1 MAKEEKRYSPE
12 EIMEFQKQ
20 DKPRHQ
26 KWLHFIIEDKK
37 QMLKEFADKPRAV
50 RVLKREIDVYQ
61 KMLEDSQ
68 GMTPMPSKYDDMSP
82 MLKSLHDTLINKQI
96 ALVAC
101 KENINFCDRLK
112 IEIRQIEIEI
122 SKQERL
128 EGVNKQEEVEI
139 PF

>member
-1 MAKEEKRYSPE
+1 MAKEEKRYTPE

-50 RVLKREIDVYQ
+50 RVLKREIEVYQ
-61 KMLEDSQ
+61 KQLEDSQ
-68 GMTPMPSKYDDMSP
+68 GMTPIPSKYDDMTP
-82 MLKSLHDTLINKQI
+82 ELKELHDNLINKQI

-101 KENINFCDRLK
+101 KENANFCDRLK
-112 IEIRQIEIEI
+112 VEVRIIENKIAV
-122 SKQERL
+122 L
-128 EGVNKQEEVEI
+128 ENKQLENV

>member
-1 MAKEEKRYSPE
+1 MADKAPTPQ
-12 EIMEFQKQ
+12 EILNAQEQ

-26 KWLHFIIEDKK
+26 AWLRFIIDDKK

-50 RVLKREIDVYQ
+50 RVLKREIEVYQ

-82 MLKSLHDTLINKQI
+82 MLKALHDTLINKQI

-101 KENINFCDRLK
+101 KENANFCDRLK

-128 EGVNKQEEVEI
+128 EGVSKEIEEPL

>member
-1 MAKEEKRYSPE
+1 MATQEKRYTPE

-50 RVLKREIDVYQ
+50 RVLKREIEVYQ
-61 KMLEDSQ
+61 RQLEDSQ
-68 GMTPMPSKYDDMSP
+68 NFTPKPTIYDDMSP
-82 MLKSLHDTLINKQI
+82 MLKALHDTLINKQI

-101 KENINFCDRLK
+101 KENANFCDRLK
-112 IEIRQIEIEI
+112 VEIRQIEIEI
-122 SKQERL
+122 SKQ
-128 EGVNKQEEVEI
+128 
-139 PF
+139 